1 MAPESQKPFEESQ
14 ETQLNAVDAGIVSRL
29 QEDARAPLT
38 QIADELDLSEAYVR
52 RRLRLLL
59 DHDVLAITAVADPRV
74 FGLESMAWIGLE
86 VEHAKAADVAERLLH
101 LPDVDYVVVALGRF
115 RVMAEVA
122 CESIDHLYQ
131 VVRQL
136 RQLPSV
142 RRIETFIYMRLL
154 RQQFVWQTAGAV
166 HERVPVQ
173 WQGASQHLDKLDL
186 SIIRALQHDGRASF
200 RELAASLGITQRAA
214 SSRYK
219 ALVESGVV
227 RIAAVVNPSRLGL
240 RAMAWLGIQL
250 SPNADLEKVGAAIG
264 SMPEVSYL
272 VVVSGRFDLMGEV
285 VATNYEELMDL
296 LQDRV
301 GGLEGIGSI
310 EMMPYTKLLYKSPAA
325 AWGGARTRA
334 AATDAT
340 D

>member
-1 MAPESQKPFEESQ
+1 MSPDSLNPFEESQ
-14 ETQLNAVDAGIVSRL
+14 ETQLNAVDAAIVSRL
-29 QEDARAPLT
+29 QENARAPLT
-38 QIADELDLSEAYVR
+38 KIADDLELSEAYVR

-86 VEHAKAADVAERLLH
+86 VEHAKATDVAERLLQ
-101 LPDVDYVVVALGRF
+101 LPDVDYVVVTLGRF

-131 VVRQL
+131 VVLQL

-142 RRIETFIYMRLL
+142 RRIETFVYMRLL

-166 HERVPVQ
+166 NERAPVQ
-173 WQGASQHLDKLDL
+173 WQGAQHLDELDL

-200 RELAASLGITQRAA
+200 REMASDLGITQRAA
-214 SSRYK
+214 SARYK
-219 ALVESGVV
+219 SLVESGVL
-227 RIAAVVNPSRLGL
+227 RITAVLNPSRLGM

-250 SPNADLEKVGAAIG
+250 SPNADLERVGAAIG
-264 SMPEVSYL
+264 AMPEVSYL
-272 VVVSGRFDLMGEV
+272 VVVSGRFDLMGEI
-285 VATNYEELMDL
+285 VATDHAELIEL

-301 GGLEGIGSI
+301 GGLDGIGGI
-310 EMMPYTKLLYKSPAA
+310 EMMPYTKLLYRSPAA
-325 AWGGARTRA
+325 AWSGARTRA
-334 AATDAT
+334 TATD
-340 D
+340 